1 MIEERDLLLRR
12 GRILEVFTVL
22 WTLAEAVAGLLL
34 GILAGSVALVGFGM
48 DSLIEMGSGLV
59 LLWRLQTTRDAA
71 LAEQS
76 EATALRLVGVSLL
89 AVAAYVLYESVKALV
104 GHEAPSASPA
114 GIVLAI
120 LALLAMPLLA
130 RGKRRVANAINS
142 CALRAD
148 ALQASICTYL
158 SAILLGGLLL
168 NAFLGWWWADP
179 IAALAMTPF
188 IAKEG
193 LEAIRGER
201 CEDCGYCGTP
211 ACTCKA
217 Q

>member
-1 MIEERDLLLRR
+1 MGERELLLRR
-12 GRILEVFTVL
+12 GRILEVFTVI
-22 WTLAEAVAGLLL
+22 WTLAEAVVGLLL
-34 GILAGSVALVGFGM
+34 GLVAGSVALVGFGM
-48 DSLIEMGSGLV
+48 DSFIEMGSGLV
-59 LLWRLQTTRDAA
+59 LLWRLQTARDGAS
-71 LAEQS
+71 AERT

-89 AVAAYVLYESVKALV
+89 AVAVYIFYGSAKALV
-104 GHEAPSASPA
+104 GHEVPAASPT
-114 GIVLAI
+114 GIILAI
-120 LALLAMPLLA
+120 LALFAMPVLA

-148 ALQASICTYL
+148 AFQASVCTYL

-193 LEAIRGER
+193 LEAFRGEQ

-211 ACTCKA
+211 ACTCK
-217 Q
+217 